1 MNRALWGIIIWHFQ
15 TKLYLWVIQGT
26 VASSALGVESAH
38 FARRGRR
45 ERTWTW
51 LSFLNRK
58 FFKKGRKEGRKPSF
72 PIPTAQ
78 GDSETWKG
86 IFGPVVSLTLLLHR
100 FKTNVLKIFRDELI
114 SRSLPSE
121 EGLSRHTTHSSQ
133 PLEHFSSNLP
143 ASPRQPHTQTRLPP
157 NIKWQ
162 HRSKAK
168 QRFSTHESLVSKRSY
183 LYALSVILE
192 HTAPFKWENIFLG

>member
-1 MNRALWGIIIWHFQ
+1 MLLYFYFLSRKLKKVIPVERPWLLFYSPSNLRSSLHVYFFKWG
-15 TKLYLWVIQGT
+15 
-26 VASSALGVESAH
+26 
-38 FARRGRR
+38 
-45 ERTWTW
+45 ERDFFK
-51 LSFLNRK
+51 SFPGMQWY
-58 FFKKGRKEGRKPSF
+58 FKKGRKEGRKPSF